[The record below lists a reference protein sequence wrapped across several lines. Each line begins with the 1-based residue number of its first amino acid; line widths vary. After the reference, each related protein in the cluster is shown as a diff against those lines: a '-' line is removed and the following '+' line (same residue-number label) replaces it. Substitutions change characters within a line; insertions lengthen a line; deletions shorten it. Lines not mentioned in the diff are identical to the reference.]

1 MMGYV
6 TTESHKMLYKDKEL
20 LPLMMMIKYLLKGRQ
35 SGTTTGPAALEQGW
49 FALF

>member
-20 LPLMMMIKYLLKGRQ
+20 LPLMMMIKYLLKVSSLVDDFGNIVVCLL
-35 SGTTTGPAALEQGW
+35 A
-49 FALF
+49 